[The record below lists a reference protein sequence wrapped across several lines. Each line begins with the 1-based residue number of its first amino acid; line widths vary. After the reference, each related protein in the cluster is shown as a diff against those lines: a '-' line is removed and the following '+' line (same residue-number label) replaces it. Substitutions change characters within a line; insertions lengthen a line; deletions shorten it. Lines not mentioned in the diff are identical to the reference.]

1 MRFLNSLLPTM
12 RPDMRMREPWPEHE
26 PISKS
31 NQYGRDEGVDLSG
44 ESTLYIDNESLDTKY
59 IDN

>member
-1 MRFLNSLLPTM
+1 MLMRFLNSLLPTM

-44 ESTLYIDNESLDTKY
+44 ESTLYN
-59 IDN
+59 